1 MIKLNEGEMLAD
13 KFWLNPDSKMIWV
26 SDNHIKTLVENP
38 VLFEYDGKE
47 DLERIIKWYLALY
60 GKQAM
65 NYTSVDNFYEKINDS
80 IECKKMALFEHHVYE
95 KGFVWCE
102 YNDRENIL
110 TLRSSSMDF
119 LKEAI
124 DDLKDHLHSFK
135 EIHLNNVMDNG
146 SVLRYRLV
154 GKNEIELFL
163 YEMILPRKPKQVNK
177 TQQQKQSSVKIT
189 SNNVNFSKKD
199 TFGKKV
205 LKFINKL
212 YAKKK

>member
-1 MIKLNEGEMLAD
+1 MLAD

-47 DLERIIKWYLALY
+47 ELDNILKYFLHVN
-60 GKQAM
+60 GSCAM
-65 NYTSVDNFYEKINDS
+65 NYSNIDNFYEKANSS
-80 IECKKMALFEHHVYE
+80 IEHKKMALFEHHVYE

-102 YNDRENIL
+102 YDDKENIL

-124 DDLKDHLHSFK
+124 DDLKEHLHSFK
-135 EIHLNNVMDNG
+135 EIHLNCVMING
-146 SVLRYRLV
+146 YILRYRLV

-189 SNNVNFSKKD
+189 SNNVNSSAKVSFA
-199 TFGKKV
+199 KKV

-212 YAKKK
+212 YAKKKQSNF

>member
-1 MIKLNEGEMLAD
+1 MLAD

-26 SDNHIKTLVENP
+26 ADNHIKTLVENP

-47 DLERIIKWYLALY
+47 ELENILKYFLHVN
-60 GKQAM
+60 GSCAM
-65 NYTSVDNFYEKINDS
+65 NYTSIDNFFEKANNS
-80 IECKKMALFEHHVYE
+80 IEYKKMALFEHHVYE

-102 YNDRENIL
+102 YDDKENIL

-124 DDLKDHLHSFK
+124 DDLKEHLNSFK
-135 EIHLNNVMDNG
+135 EIHLNCIMMNG
-146 SVLRYRLV
+146 YVLRYRLV

-163 YEMILPRKPKQVNK
+163 YEMILPRKPKAVNK
-177 TQQQKQSSVKIT
+177 SHQQKTKNIKDV
-189 SNNVNFSKKD
+189 SNISKLPVNIS
-199 TFGKKV
+199 FGKKV
-205 LKFINKL
+205 LNIINKL

>member
-1 MIKLNEGEMLAD
+1 MLAD

-26 SDNHIKTLVENP
+26 ADNHIKTLVENP

-47 DLERIIKWYLALY
+47 DLERIVKWYLALY
-60 GKQAM
+60 GKQAI

-95 KGFVWCE
+95 MGFVWCE
-102 YNDRENIL
+102 YDDNQNIL

-124 DDLKDHLHSFK
+124 DDLKEHLHTFK
-135 EIHLNNVMDNG
+135 EIHLNNVMDNV
-146 SVLRYRLV
+146 SILRYRLV

-163 YEMILPRKPKQVNK
+163 YEMILPRKPKAVNK
-177 TQQQKQSSVKIT
+177 SHQQINIKQKATPIEISNLSVKT
-189 SNNVNFSKKD
+189 PFLR
-199 TFGKKV
+199 KV
-205 LKFINKL
+205 KQFINKL
-212 YAKKK
+212 YA